1 MKSKDRFFVN
11 EDFGNVHTKKK
22 DKFGNSSR
30 GELVADKFGNSIRLG
45 DFVQTT
51 LKDGTMCTE
60 CEVIEINNG
69 GILDLALDEEG
80 TTVQVHSNKVI
91 LMSI

>member
-1 MKSKDRFFVN
+1 MKSKDKFFVD
-11 EDFGNVHTKKK
+11 EDYNFHSKKK

-30 GELVADKFGNSIRLG
+30 GGLVTDKFGNSIRLG

-51 LKDGTMCTE
+51 LKDGTFCTE
-60 CEVIEINNG
+60 CEVVKINNG
-69 GILDLALDEEG
+69 SILDLMLDDEG
-80 TTVQVHSNKVI
+80 TTVQVHSNRVI